1 MDHAIAATSR
11 QQTVIIET
19 FGKEPSAEIAIVTT
33 EIRHGTVQG
42 CGGHY
47 QCRRIPVTL
56 PYSGT
61 LQ

>member
-1 MDHAIAATSR
+1 MLAGNAEQRDFLAVVEVFSPKPSQAPNL
-11 QQTVIIET
+11 
-19 FGKEPSAEIAIVTT
+19 GKT
-33 EIRHGTVQG
+33 EVRLGTVHG